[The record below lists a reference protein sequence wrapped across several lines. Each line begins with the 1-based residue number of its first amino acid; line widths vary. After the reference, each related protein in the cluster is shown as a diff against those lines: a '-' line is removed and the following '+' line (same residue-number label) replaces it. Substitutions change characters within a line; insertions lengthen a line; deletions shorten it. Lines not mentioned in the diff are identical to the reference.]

1 MQPFLPRSLAAQA
14 ARVELRLRLP
24 DGAPWVL
31 SVSAGV
37 ERFIGPYPRLGG
49 IMSDGP
55 LLEFETVQPART

>member
-1 MQPFLPRSLAAQA
+1 MLPMQP
-14 ARVELRLRLP
+14 ARVELVLRLA
-24 DGAPWVL
+24 DGSPWRVRF
-31 SVSAGV
+31 SAGV